1 MSPKIIKN
9 ERDAYGISQGTFS
22 LRDIGEEC
30 EQILADTRREA
41 EEIRRQ
47 AAQIFE
53 QAKQALADVRARAK
67 TLEDEARKRGFEE
80 GKQEGIKEG
89 IPVGTKQGREEEVK
103 HVMEKTENLREN
115 LQQILAQT
123 EVKRESLFADA
134 RKSILRFAIKVAEK
148 IVRARVEVDDEA
160 VLRNIE
166 AAVDLI
172 AQERKL
178 QICINPSEAEV
189 VQEYVPHLKSS
200 SPRFESIHITPDES
214 IGRGCCIVRTEA
226 GQVDATVQTQF
237 EEIEKQLIQE

>member
-1 MSPKIIKN
+1 MSLKIIKN

-30 EQILADTRREA
+30 EQILAETRREA
-41 EEIRRQ
+41 EETRRQ
-47 AAQIFE
+47 AAQVLE
-53 QAKQALADVRARAK
+53 QAKQSLADINARAK

-80 GKQEGIKEG
+80 GKQQGIKEG
-89 IPVGTKQGREEEVK
+89 IPIGTEQGRKEEVK
-103 HVMEKTENLREN
+103 RVMEQTENLREN

-134 RKSILRFAIKVAEK
+134 RKSLLRFAIRVAEK
-148 IVRARVEVDDEA
+148 IVRARVEVDNEA

-178 QICINPSEAEV
+178 QICINPAEAEV

-200 SPRFESIHITPDES
+200 SPKFESIHVAPDVS
-214 IGRGCCIVRTEA
+214 IGRGCCIIRTET
-226 GQVDATVQTQF
+226 GQVDATVQTQL
-237 EEIEKQLIQE
+237 EEIEKQLIRE